1 MAQGKY
7 QSIIEDPI
15 FARLSAMQKDF
26 VLAYLENPNDN
37 GAEAARRAG
46 YSYDRARITAS
57 TLLHKNQNVRDLLL
71 KFGEEIPEI
80 SEGQIAGIEEVLT
93 FLTETMRNTLKV
105 RPGSGEYAEVGIRER
120 VQAAE
125 ALGKKYGLFTT
136 NVKLDT
142 PISITVVEQYGPERD
157 KANS

>member
-1 MAQGKY
+1 MASKY

-26 VLAYLENPNDN
+26 VLAYLENPNNN
-37 GAEAARRAG
+37 GAEAARQAG
-46 YSYDRARITAS
+46 YSPNRARIAAS
-57 TLLHKNQNVRDLLL
+57 TLLHKNQDVRDLLL
-71 KFGEEIPEI
+71 KFGEEIPQI
-80 SEGQIAGIEEVLT
+80 SEGKIAGIEEVLT
-93 FLTETMRNTLKV
+93 FLTETMRNTLKL
-105 RPGSGEYAEVGIRER
+105 RPGSSEYAEVGIRER

-142 PISITVVEQYGPERD
+142 PISITVVEQYGTG
-157 KANS
+157 NSPAES